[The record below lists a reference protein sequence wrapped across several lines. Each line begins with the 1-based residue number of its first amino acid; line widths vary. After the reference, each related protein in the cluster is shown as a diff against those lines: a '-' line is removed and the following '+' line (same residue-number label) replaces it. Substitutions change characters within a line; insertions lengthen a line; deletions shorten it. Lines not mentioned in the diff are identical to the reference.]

1 MIIQILLIYRYLI
14 DKARAQVRSSI
25 NDSDTNEVIFTSGG
39 TESNKTLRTLNVEE
53 YKMIETV
60 KQRIK

>member
-1 MIIQILLIYRYLI
+1 LIIQILLIYRYLI
-14 DKARAQVRSSI
+14 DKAREQVRSSI

-53 YKMIETV
+53 YKID
-60 KQRIK
+60 